1 MPRIV
6 GRYADGALVVAVG
19 GACVVV
25 GPDLVDDAGHCV
37 TAPEELRVTLVGAV
51 TADPGFAPA
60 DEPMPDGLLSADQ
73 IAAMLDWE
81 VGYVDGVPGDAD
93 RPGLSSAEVDL
104 YLRYRHDTG
113 DAYPDSAALA
123 VVDRPFSLDGFAV
136 TETDSAT
143 IAFAPEL
150 EEPHLVVQLCAS
162 MAQVQ
167 DLSGAEIIADA
178 ATDLIDRISYLAKV
192 EEFYPAL
199 AQVVTAG
206 AVPELAV
213 ELAGGFTED
222 QILDFVQRLVA
233 ELDRR
238 RPWPKPALVS
248 VDPET
253 WPSMGA
259 SVPIGWVDLAISD
272 LEWAVKA
279 PFADVP
285 DGENPLLVLRIR
297 GGQLVALVGDAE
309 PNPTRF
315 LVLLPDAAE
324 QQDPA
329 EVTAYLERYAGLRV
343 ESEGLVDVMAEAMQ
357 A

>member
-6 GRYADGALVVAVG
+6 GKYADGALVVAVG

-25 GPDLVDDAGHCV
+25 GPDLVDDTGHCV
-37 TAPEELRVTLVGAV
+37 TAPEQLRVTLVGAV

-60 DEPMPDGLLSADQ
+60 DEPMPAGLLSADQ

-81 VGYVDGVPGDAD
+81 VGYVEGVPGDAD
-93 RPGLSSAEVDL
+93 RPGLSSAEMDL

-113 DAYPDSAALA
+113 DAYPDGAALA
-123 VVDRPFSLDGFAV
+123 AVDRPFSLDGFTVA
-136 TETDSAT
+136 ETDSAAT
-143 IAFAPEL
+143 EFVPASDV
-150 EEPHLVVQLCAS
+150 PHLVVQLCAS
-162 MAQVQ
+162 MAHVH
-167 DLSGAEIIADA
+167 DLSGAEIVADA

-206 AVPELAV
+206 VVPELAV

-222 QILDFVQRLVA
+222 EILDFVRRLVG

-248 VDPET
+248 VDPLT
-253 WPSMGA
+253 WPSMGS
-259 SVPIGWVDLAISD
+259 SVPIGWIDIAISD

-279 PFADVP
+279 AFADVP
-285 DGENPLLVLRIR
+285 DGENTLLVLRIR
-297 GGQLVALVGDAE
+297 GGQLLALVGDAE

-315 LVLLPDAAE
+315 LVLLPDAE
-324 QQDPA
+324 DQQDPA
-329 EVTAYLERYAGLRV
+329 EVMAYLERYAGLRV
-343 ESEGLVDVMAEAMQ
+343 ETDGLADMMTEALQ